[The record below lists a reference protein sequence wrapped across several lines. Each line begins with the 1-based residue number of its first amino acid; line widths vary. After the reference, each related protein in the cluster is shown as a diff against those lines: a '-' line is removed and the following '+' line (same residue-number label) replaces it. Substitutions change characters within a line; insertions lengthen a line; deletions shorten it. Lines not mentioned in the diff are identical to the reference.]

1 MNDQHK
7 TYDSI
12 IDVMNDPLFSEVDA
26 MLRAGINIIPEDNT
40 LHSFVNAAHDHLK
53 DYFSKVYMTLRC
65 SPEQVYYNHMQR
77 RTGVPQ
83 RKMSELT
90 MVIGLTMVSMNL
102 DMRSAL
108 ENSNWVAV
116 DHLVERLMEKLSE
129 ERMRELFG
137 SRRGGAMTQFDLDK
151 IREDVMKCMRDLQRK
166 NFIRVDNETN
176 CYMPTAAIYRFI
188 DPLRGV
194 ATDNEIPER
203 LFNLI
208 KEGYLVQDAAAVQDN
223 WDRSVDTP
231 HWTNNIVNDSLV
243 DMDLFD
249 SEETKNNE

>member
-1 MNDQHK
+1 MNDQPK
-7 TYDSI
+7 TYDSL
-12 IDVMNDPLFSEVDA
+12 IDVINDPLFSEVDA

-116 DHLVERLMEKLSE
+116 DHLIDRLLEKLSE
-129 ERMRELFG
+129 DRVRELFG

-151 IREDVMKCMRDLQRK
+151 IREDVMKSMRDLQRK
-166 NFIRVDNETN
+166 NFIRIDNETN
-176 CYMPTAAIYRFI
+176 CYIPTAAIYRFI

-194 ATDNEIPER
+194 AAEDEIPVR

-208 KEGYLVQDAAAVQDN
+208 KEGYLVEDAAAVLD
-223 WDRSVDTP
+223 DSDLSVDTP
-231 HWTNNIVNDSLV
+231 HWTTNIANDSPV
-243 DMDLFD
+243 NMDLFD